1 MKSLII
7 EVDVYKTRVP
17 GYDPKKSWSYHKQS
31 AKLADVA
38 FKQAL
43 ENIQYKKV
51 VLMCGGSASG
61 KSEFVSSNLI
71 NKGVIVYDGT
81 LSSVEGAKVKIRNS
95 KRKRKK
101 VEINAIIP
109 DNITEVFRAFLT
121 RDRVIPIDVFIET
134 HSRCR
139 STLLWILKHQRDID
153 VKIYES
159 SAKEDKLQMDE
170 LIFKTQNEMI
180 KYVKLVQISKQEIKK
195 LIQLQP

>member
-7 EVDVYKTRVP
+7 EVDAYKLEVP
-17 GYDPKKSWSYHKQS
+17 GYDPKKSWKYHKQS
-31 AKLADVA
+31 AKLADVV

-43 ENIQYKKV
+43 KNAQYKKV

-71 NKGVIVYDGT
+71 DKGVIVYDGT
-81 LSSVEGAKVKIRNS
+81 LSSIEGAKVKIRNS
-95 KRKRKK
+95 KRKRKN

-109 DNITEVFRAFLT
+109 DNITKVFRAFLA
-121 RDRVIPIDVFIET
+121 RDRTIPIDVFIET
-134 HSRCR
+134 HSLCR
-139 STLLWILKHQRDID
+139 STLLWILEHQMDID

-159 SAKEDKLQMDE
+159 SVKKDKLRVDE
-170 LIFKTQNEMI
+170 LIFGDRNDMT
-180 KYVKLVQISKQEIKK
+180 KYVKLIQISKQEIRK

>member
-1 MKSLII
+1 MKALII
-7 EVDVYKTRVP
+7 EVDAFKPKVP
-17 GYDPKKSWSYHKQS
+17 GYNPKRSWSCHGQS
-31 AKLADVA
+31 AMLADAA

-43 ENIQYKKV
+43 KNSLYKKV

-61 KSEFVSSNLI
+61 KSEFVSSNLV
-71 NKGVIVYDGT
+71 NKGIIVYDGT
-81 LSSVEGAKVKIRNS
+81 LSSIEGARVKIRNS

-101 VEINAIIP
+101 VEVNAIIP
-109 DNITEVFRAFLT
+109 DNIVKVFRAFLT
-121 RDRVIPIDVFIET
+121 RDRVIPVDVFIET

-139 STLLWILKHQRDID
+139 LTLLWILEHQMSID

-159 SAKEDKLQMDE
+159 STKEDRLQMNE

-180 KYVKLVQISKQEIKK
+180 KYVKLAQISKQEIKK

>member
-1 MKSLII
+1 MKALII
-7 EVDVYKTRVP
+7 EVDAFKPKVP
-17 GYDPKKSWSYHKQS
+17 GYNPKRSWSCHGQS
-31 AKLADVA
+31 AMLADAA

-43 ENIQYKKV
+43 KNPLYKKV

-61 KSEFVSSNLI
+61 KSEFVSSNLV
-71 NKGVIVYDGT
+71 NKGIIVYDGT
-81 LSSVEGAKVKIRNS
+81 LSSIEGARVKIRNS

-101 VEINAIIP
+101 VEVNAIIP
-109 DNITEVFRAFLT
+109 DNIVKVFRAFLT
-121 RDRVIPIDVFIET
+121 RDRVIPVDVFIET

-139 STLLWILKHQRDID
+139 STLLWILEHQMSID

-159 SAKEDKLQMDE
+159 STKEDRLQVNE

-180 KYVKLVQISKQEIKK
+180 KYVKLAQISKQKIKK